1 MESAAARREA
11 LKAVYEQARTC
22 ERCPQLA
29 STRTTVVFGSGNAD
43 ADLMF
48 VGEAP
53 GANEDKQGLPFVGQ
67 AGKLLEK
74 LLGEIGLQRSDVFIA
89 NTLKCRPP
97 GNRDPLPTE
106 IEACQDYLWR
116 QIDLIQPRVLC
127 TLGNFATKLL
137 RGDATGITRLHGQ
150 AEVRVIGPR
159 AVRLYPLYHPAA
171 ALYTPSMLET
181 LRADF
186 ARIPALLEQ
195 PPPDQPEPVPEIEPE
210 PVPEVEPEVARV
222 AAEAEPADDQLGLF

>member
-1 MESAAARREA
+1 MRYKLDPEVAARIPFDPGCFHA
-11 LKAVYEQARTC
+11 GPARVEYDEVEIEDVTDQ
-22 ERCPQLA
+22 ERHD
-29 STRTTVVFGSGNAD
+29 TTFFCIDVEETHNFVTSGGVVHN
-43 ADLMF
+43 
-48 VGEAP
+48 
-53 GANEDKQGLPFVGQ
+53 
-67 AGKLLEK
+67 
-74 LLGEIGLQRSDVFIA
+74 
-89 NTLKCRPP
+89 CRPP
-97 GNRDPLPTE
+97 GNRDPLPAE

-127 TLGNFATKLL
+127 TLGNFSTKLL
-137 RGDATGITRLHGQ
+137 RGEGTGITRLHGQ

-195 PPPDQPEPVPEIEPE
+195 PPPDQPEPVPEIEPQA
-210 PVPEVEPEVARV
+210 VPEVEPEVARV